1 MTDLM
6 HYAFLDESGTVGVPG
21 GTHFL
26 IVAILN
32 AVHPRDVEL
41 PVRRALKK
49 YGPSLSRG
57 EIKASD
63 FEEKAIARLLE
74 AIAREDVSI
83 LTTIVDQSVIIRPP
97 PEMEEIYRQAVA
109 RTVYHLVERWPR
121 IHICL
126 DRRYTNERQRFALET
141 EIREAIQDLPQ
152 KVVLIRQEDSIN
164 RKELQAV
171 DAVAW
176 ALFQKYERD
185 NSQFYD
191 IISSKVVLEEVISE
205 KDWTQWT

>member
-126 DRRYTNERQRFALET
+126 DRRYTNERKRFALEA

-164 RKELQAV
+164 HKELQAV

-176 ALFQKYERD
+176 AIFQKYERD

>member
-6 HYAFLDESGTVGVPG
+6 QYAFIDESGTVGVPG

-26 IVAILN
+26 VVALLN
-32 AVHPRDVEL
+32 TGQPRTIEL

-57 EIKASD
+57 EIKAAN

-74 AIAREDVSI
+74 VIAKQDISI
-83 LTTIVDQSVIIRPP
+83 FATIVDQSVIVKP
-97 PEMEEIYRQAVA
+97 PEEIEEIYRQAVA
-109 RTVYHLVERWPR
+109 RTVYRLVERYPR
-121 IHICL
+121 VNICL
-126 DRRYTNERQRFALET
+126 DRRYTNERHRFELESQ
-141 EIREAIQDLPQ
+141 IRESIQDLPQ
-152 KVVLIRQEDSIN
+152 KVVLIRQENSTS

-185 NSQFYD
+185 NASFYH
-191 IISSKVVLEEVISE
+191 IISPRMVYEEVVRE
-205 KDWTQWT
+205 KDWSK